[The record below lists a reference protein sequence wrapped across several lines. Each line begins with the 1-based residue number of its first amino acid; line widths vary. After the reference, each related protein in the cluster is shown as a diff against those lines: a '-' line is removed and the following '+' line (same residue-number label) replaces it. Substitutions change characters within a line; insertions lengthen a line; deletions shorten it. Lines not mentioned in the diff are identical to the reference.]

1 MVIQAMRPRAAMR
14 PVRRDIRERTFSIAG
29 VFVKI
34 QGVAQ
39 HTKIVL
45 KRGALNF
52 FMELTASC
60 ISIVKVSHGQNK
72 NFTSRFP

>member
-1 MVIQAMRPRAAMR
+1 MVIRAMRSRAAMR
-14 PVRRDIRERTFSIAG
+14 QVRQDIREGTFSIAG

-34 QGVAQ
+34 QGAAQ

-45 KRGALNF
+45 KRSTLNF
-52 FMELTASC
+52 FMEMMASC